1 MLHSILLTAANLRYQ
16 SSNCP
21 ICRARESTPSA
32 SFYHIMTCQI
42 LRSSALNMNTHAH
55 HLHACSHKHTHTHT
69 AFRALLQIQALEPL
83 DPNKVIDEDEATGD
97 PKVSST
103 IQSGCNI
110 ESQLFSVMAIIL
122 PFIFLPYMQYSI
134 PGFKCVP
141 LLQAVNG
148 YQLENDTGPVAG
160 PGETKETRS
169 APSLI
174 PRLAA
179 DERGYKTRAAPS
191 LIPRLVADEC
201 GYKTRSAPYL
211 CIVLLCCLFMQ
222 LWSRSMVRK
231 AWPRRRERRGR
242 GRGLWYKT
250 TCKYQFCCPA
260 AVCGSLIG

>member
-1 MLHSILLTAANLRYQ
+1 
-16 SSNCP
+16 
-21 ICRARESTPSA
+21 
-32 SFYHIMTCQI
+32 
-42 LRSSALNMNTHAH
+42 MNTHAH

-191 LIPRLVADEC
+191 LIPRLVADEHGYKTRAVPSLIPRLVADERGYKTRVAPSLIPRLVADEC